1 MQDSLIVVALVEL
14 VAVVEYNNKEE
25 EHHLCNYMKYMIAR
39 CKA

>member
-1 MQDSLIVVALVEL
+1 MQDSLIVVALVGL
-14 VAVVEYNNKEE
+14 VAVMEYDNEE